1 MKKKQGPPYLP
12 TTAGLGGRPT
22 PSVDDPIS
30 GVLLG
35 LFVTGAVLNMTIFQ
49 INKRR
54 SHKFILSGLLFGF
67 CMARITANVLRIAWA
82 SNLGNASLAIAAG
95 VFVNAGV
102 LLLFVV
108 NIIFA
113 QRILRSYHPHIGWSK
128 PVTMAFRFLF
138 FSIAACL
145 VMVIIAVVYSF
156 YTIDTHTRSQLRDI
170 QLVASTYLAILA
182 FLPLPIIALSVL
194 LPRKAPMDKFGQ
206 GRMRTKIRLL
216 AFTATLLTIGAG
228 FRAGVAYKVRPITD
242 PAWYHHKACFYV
254 FNYGIELVVVFTY
267 ALSRFD
273 RRFHIPNGSSGP
285 GHYSASVKSAQSDDP
300 VYRVNTEEEVF
311 GNDEQPRTQAEQE
324 KQERRWETALENEL
338 NRETV

>member
-1 MKKKQGPPYLP
+1 
-12 TTAGLGGRPT
+12 
-22 PSVDDPIS
+22 
-30 GVLLG
+30 
-35 LFVTGAVLNMTIFQ
+35 
-49 INKRR
+49 
-54 SHKFILSGLLFGF
+54 
-67 CMARITANVLRIAWA
+67 
-82 SNLGNASLAIAAG
+82 
-95 VFVNAGV
+95 
-102 LLLFVV
+102 
-108 NIIFA
+108 
-113 QRILRSYHPHIGWSK
+113 
-128 PVTMAFRFLF
+128 MAFRFLF

-285 GHYSASVKSAQSDDP
+285 GALLCQCQVSSVRRS
-300 VYRVNTEEEVF
+300 RVSS
-311 GNDEQPRTQAEQE
+311 QH
-324 KQERRWETALENEL
+324 RRGF
-338 NRETV
+338 R

>member
-113 QRILRSYHPHIGWSK
+113 QEY
-128 PVTMAFRFLF
+128 
-138 FSIAACL
+138 
-145 VMVIIAVVYSF
+145 
-156 YTIDTHTRSQLRDI
+156 
-170 QLVASTYLAILA
+170 
-182 FLPLPIIALSVL
+182 SVL
-194 LPRKAPMDKFGQ
+194 
-206 GRMRTKIRLL
+206 
-216 AFTATLLTIGAG
+216 TILILD
-228 FRAGVAYKVRPITD
+228 GVNP
-242 PAWYHHKACFYV
+242 
-254 FNYGIELVVVFTY
+254 
-267 ALSRFD
+267 
-273 RRFHIPNGSSGP
+273 
-285 GHYSASVKSAQSDDP
+285 
-300 VYRVNTEEEVF
+300 
-311 GNDEQPRTQAEQE
+311 
-324 KQERRWETALENEL
+324 
-338 NRETV
+338 